1 MAFASRLDESV
12 STRGKVD
19 TALIVPV
26 FWPATEANGGIETV
40 CALSGCTKI
49 GCGHETFG
57 N

>member
-1 MAFASRLDESV
+1 MAFRLDENI
-12 STRGKVD
+12 STSEKVD
-19 TALIVPV
+19 TALIVPD
-26 FWPATEANGGIETV
+26 FWPDLEGKSEIKTV